1 MRIRRSR
8 HLLKVRKAQIQL
20 RGINNAGSRFSN
32 HIRADHLPLRI
43 CRCCLGGGYKIIKE
57 LRKPSDDLRDKVEKH
72 ERLLDND
79 NKRIHKIEESNQLI
93 LRCMLDLINHA
104 ITGNGI
110 EKMKETRDV
119 LQDFLIDN

>member
-1 MRIRRSR
+1 MPEAGFLITSE
-8 HLLKVRKAQIQL
+8 QIIYL
-20 RGINNAGSRFSN
+20 CGFVAAVWGV
-32 HIRADHLPLRI
+32 
-43 CRCCLGGGYKIIKE
+43 YKIIKE
-57 LRKPSDDLRDKVEKH
+57 RRKPSDDLRDKVEKH

-119 LQDFLIDN
+119 LQDFLINN